1 MNIAKNSLFNKVC
14 AILVIIALTIS
25 DFLFIGTSAVSYAVD
40 MVKTNSS
47 NVDFSAYFLNE
58 NGEKLEKLEKNID
71 MEEEYLYV
79 DVSVKNEGYFNGT
92 IKLND
97 SNFNLKQ
104 EILSP
109 EISEIKGNE
118 VHLNQI
124 NAGSTVTIKLGIEA
138 PKDVLITNTTLDTKT
153 VVELSGQYV
162 NSKNVEKDK
171 YITIEG
177 KTDVQIAWKSS
188 ENTNIEL
195 NTEVLTNSVY
205 QVESAKK
212 NVVQLLV
219 KSRITNN
226 NYPVKNTELNVTVP
240 ENVQDV
246 KVHTR
251 TNAATNSS
259 IDFGAENYTYNKA
272 TNILTINIKNED
284 ENNISWNRNALDAF
298 VITYVFD
305 GETEITNK
313 DIKVTGLINTY
324 DGKELT
330 ASQDVHIKDN
340 IDGIISYEIRNL
352 ENSIYKGKLYT
363 GEERT
368 YQEAAIINVDYL
380 NVANSITL
388 AGENATFMAGQ
399 EEKNANIVYKETK
412 INLADFIKIFGEDGT
427 LSITDNNG
435 IVIANI
441 NKDTE
446 TDENGNIIIN
456 YLDGTKNIVV
466 STSKPVNTGRFVIN
480 NKKAILNSGYERT
493 QIDQLTAI
501 KEKISAKY
509 NDNIAT
515 QKETTMELKNTSSKA
530 LLNVGVNTLSAVDKN
545 ENVKITAVLLN
556 SDESK
561 DLYQN
566 PTLKITLPEQVTGV
580 SDVKIQLLYEKE
592 LTINKDNSKIYKEN
606 GKNVIEVDL
615 SGTQTLYNTETLEGT
630 TVIVYATLEV
640 DKKAKSG
647 DEQITLNYTNELA
660 TTYEDAGEVKV
671 PVKIYVPEISEE
683 DAEKQNELTEDT
695 QDSVITEEGINIESQ
710 IQAYIGGTKINPG
723 DEIRAGEVIKYEVSM
738 KNTGNQTVNNI
749 NLNLTIPEGTSLVV
763 NNPEYPKSHDE
774 SSASI
779 DENDESKQMTGR
791 EMFENSGEYQYLLEG
806 DYLIT
811 KEDKSLREE
820 NITIEAGKTY
830 KYAFMLVVNTDLKE
844 NKDIEAVVSIKKNDT
859 EINSVKMSNK
869 IIPADIKVSLK
880 PLYRKYG
887 SELEAGQ
894 NYVYMMEI
902 SNLSDKE
909 QKNIKVTINRNKSI
923 SINSISW
930 YINEN
935 EVSDENSQGM
945 VDVNEKTFTI
955 NSIPANKTASVVI
968 NASIV
973 QESNNIEM
981 ASMSG
986 IIKDS
991 NGNSYRAN
999 LVSEKVVGVKID
1011 AFAEAEVTPEDKE
1024 KFINVG
1030 TKIKY
1035 TITIKNT
1042 GYKDAES
1049 ISIDDEFSNYL
1060 NLSEVKINGENCDY
1074 TEDTIIDDNNSY
1086 KSIKI
1091 ESQLASG
1098 KEATIE
1104 IIGEVDSNLP
1114 TDRALEVI
1122 NKATIY
1128 NAGVQI
1134 AETQEI
1140 IYNIEA
1146 ITDEDEGNNNQ
1157 GNNNQ
1162 GNNNNDNTGN
1172 NGNNN
1177 NDNNDN
1183 PQDNTYTVSGAAWLD
1198 SNQNGQRE
1206 INEPLL
1212 GGIDVI
1218 LLNLD
1223 TKQGIRV
1230 TTSDDGTYIVKNVK
1244 NGNYIA
1250 IFEYDTEKYMLTKY
1264 QVEGVN
1270 PNRNSDVENV
1280 TMNIDGQSKKVASTN
1295 ALTVNGRSIANIDI
1309 GLVEAKSF
1317 DMELSKSITK
1327 ITVTNKAG
1335 TKTTNYDNAQL
1346 AKAEVKAKHLSG
1358 TTVVIEYKIKITN
1371 NGELAGYAK
1380 NIVDYKPTDLNF
1392 NSELNPNWYQSGNN
1406 LYTKSLANTKI
1417 EPGESKELTL
1427 ILTKTMTTSNT
1438 GLTNNMAEIAED
1450 YNSSGIADT
1459 DSTPGNKNI
1468 QEDDIGQANVIISVS
1483 TGAAISYLTLTL
1495 SIIIV
1500 LAAGA
1505 YIISKKVLQENIKF

>member
-1 MNIAKNSLFNKVC
+1 
-14 AILVIIALTIS
+14 
-25 DFLFIGTSAVSYAVD
+25 
-40 MVKTNSS
+40 
-47 NVDFSAYFLNE
+47 
-58 NGEKLEKLEKNID
+58 
-71 MEEEYLYV
+71 
-79 DVSVKNEGYFNGT
+79 
-92 IKLND
+92 
-97 SNFNLKQ
+97 
-104 EILSP
+104 
-109 EISEIKGNE
+109 
-118 VHLNQI
+118 
-124 NAGSTVTIKLGIEA
+124 
-138 PKDVLITNTTLDTKT
+138 
-153 VVELSGQYV
+153 
-162 NSKNVEKDK
+162 
-171 YITIEG
+171 
-177 KTDVQIAWKSS
+177 
-188 ENTNIEL
+188 
-195 NTEVLTNSVY
+195 
-205 QVESAKK
+205 
-212 NVVQLLV
+212 
-219 KSRITNN
+219 
-226 NYPVKNTELNVTVP
+226 
-240 ENVQDV
+240 
-246 KVHTR
+246 
-251 TNAATNSS
+251 
-259 IDFGAENYTYNKA
+259 
-272 TNILTINIKNED
+272 
-284 ENNISWNRNALDAF
+284 
-298 VITYVFD
+298 
-305 GETEITNK
+305 
-313 DIKVTGLINTY
+313 
-324 DGKELT
+324 
-330 ASQDVHIKDN
+330 
-340 IDGIISYEIRNL
+340 
-352 ENSIYKGKLYT
+352 
-363 GEERT
+363 
-368 YQEAAIINVDYL
+368 
-380 NVANSITL
+380 
-388 AGENATFMAGQ
+388 
-399 EEKNANIVYKETK
+399 
-412 INLADFIKIFGEDGT
+412 
-427 LSITDNNG
+427 
-435 IVIANI
+435 
-441 NKDTE
+441 
-446 TDENGNIIIN
+446 
-456 YLDGTKNIVV
+456 
-466 STSKPVNTGRFVIN
+466 
-480 NKKAILNSGYERT
+480 
-493 QIDQLTAI
+493 
-501 KEKISAKY
+501 
-509 NDNIAT
+509 
-515 QKETTMELKNTSSKA
+515 
-530 LLNVGVNTLSAVDKN
+530 
-545 ENVKITAVLLN
+545 
-556 SDESK
+556 
-561 DLYQN
+561 
-566 PTLKITLPEQVTGV
+566 
-580 SDVKIQLLYEKE
+580 
-592 LTINKDNSKIYKEN
+592 
-606 GKNVIEVDL
+606 
-615 SGTQTLYNTETLEGT
+615 
-630 TVIVYATLEV
+630 
-640 DKKAKSG
+640 
-647 DEQITLNYTNELA
+647 
-660 TTYEDAGEVKV
+660 
-671 PVKIYVPEISEE
+671 
-683 DAEKQNELTEDT
+683 
-695 QDSVITEEGINIESQ
+695 
-710 IQAYIGGTKINPG
+710 
-723 DEIRAGEVIKYEVSM
+723 
-738 KNTGNQTVNNI
+738 
-749 NLNLTIPEGTSLVV
+749 
-763 NNPEYPKSHDE
+763 
-774 SSASI
+774 
-779 DENDESKQMTGR
+779 
-791 EMFENSGEYQYLLEG
+791 
-806 DYLIT
+806 
-811 KEDKSLREE
+811 
-820 NITIEAGKTY
+820 
-830 KYAFMLVVNTDLKE
+830 
-844 NKDIEAVVSIKKNDT
+844 
-859 EINSVKMSNK
+859 
-869 IIPADIKVSLK
+869 
-880 PLYRKYG
+880 
-887 SELEAGQ
+887 
-894 NYVYMMEI
+894 
-902 SNLSDKE
+902 
-909 QKNIKVTINRNKSI
+909 
-923 SINSISW
+923 
-930 YINEN
+930 
-935 EVSDENSQGM
+935 
-945 VDVNEKTFTI
+945 
-955 NSIPANKTASVVI
+955 
-968 NASIV
+968 
-973 QESNNIEM
+973 M

-1177 NDNNDN
+1177 NNNNDN

-1346 AKAEVKAKHLSG
+1346 AKVEVKAKHLSG

-1483 TGAAISYLTLTL
+1483 TGAAISYITLTL